1 MRQLHCRSAQDWACM
16 LTVFDCVAR
25 TDKTRKKRSEGL
37 FAYWNRSARPG
48 TVASRTLIED
58 WFARVPSAEQ
68 PELRSRFRCASEL
81 DCSPFQEL
89 CLHELLLRQDC
100 TLSFHPAVSGTDK
113 RPDYRVLQPNGTDFI
128 LEARSSSAVSTGP
141 QINPR
146 RNRIRD
152 WLQDFKLDGFSIGI
166 GELTAGSRDIP
177 LRSIERHI
185 REEAGKS
192 PANGASFFPIRTFE
206 TADGWRL
213 RLDLIRSLDNA
224 DSGEVRYEA
233 WSGVGTGP
241 SFALLAAL
249 RKKGGRYGDELD
261 LPFVIAL
268 NSSDS
273 MSGDRVFDQTL
284 FGESQASNSL
294 RSSSGFWG
302 TAEGPVYRR
311 VSAVLFTTN
320 LWPETILTGQ
330 VWACLYLNPWAYRP
344 YHGVLTKLDTVR
356 YENGALR
363 RDSGAPIHRLLG
375 SELLDSS
382 LWK

>member
-1 MRQLHCRSAQDWACM
+1 M

-25 TDKTRKKRSEGL
+25 TDTTRKKRSEGL

-48 TVASRTLIED
+48 TNASRELIED
-58 WFARVPSAEQ
+58 WFSRVPAAEQ
-68 PELRSRFRCASEL
+68 AELRSRFRRDVEM

-89 CLHELLLRQDC
+89 CLHEFLLRQNC
-100 TLSFHPAVSGTDK
+100 ALSFHPALSGTDK

-128 LEARSSSAVSTGP
+128 LEARSSSAISTGP
-141 QINPR
+141 QINTR

-152 WLQDFKLDGFSIGI
+152 WLQDFKLPGFSIGI

-177 LRSIERHI
+177 RRSIERHI
-185 REEAGKS
+185 REEAEKNS
-192 PANGASFFPIRTFE
+192 TNDSSFFPIRPFE

-213 RLDLIRSLDNA
+213 RLDLIRSLGNA
-224 DSGEVRYEA
+224 DSGEVRYES
-233 WSGVGTGP
+233 WSRVGISP

-284 FGESQASNSL
+284 FGESQTSNSP

-302 TAEGPVYRR
+302 TAEDPVYRR
-311 VSAVLFTTN
+311 VSAVLFTAN

-330 VWACLYLNPWAYRP
+330 VWACLYLNPWAHRP
-344 YHGVLTKLDTVR
+344 YHGVLTKLDTVK
-356 YENGALR
+356 YENGVLR
-363 RDSGAPIHRLLG
+363 RDPGTPIHRLLG